1 MSPIAA
7 WLVVALGLLMLV
19 SRRRSMCI
27 VLMAMQSATVGV
39 AAIVESQGRSA
50 AFATAA
56 AILVAK
62 AVGITFFLALAVG
75 RTRERTRI
83 RADLDP
89 LARLAT
95 TLVGIVIIEL
105 LVPPLGFI
113 EPGTQQ
119 AVIAILGFGFA
130 MVAMRRAT
138 LLQLMGI
145 LACENAIALAAV
157 NAMEFSQARIPVIIE
172 LGAAADVIVFITVGL
187 AFHHRI
193 FEVLG
198 SGDSAAMRE
207 LRD

>member
-1 MSPIAA
+1 MSPVVSWI
-7 WLVVALGLLMLV
+7 VVALGLLMLL

-27 VLMAMQSATVGV
+27 VLMAIQSAAVGV
-39 AAIVESQGRSA
+39 AAVVESQGRSA

-62 AVGITFFLALAVG
+62 AVGITFFLALAVR

-95 TLVGIVIIEL
+95 ALVGIVLIEMV
-105 LVPPLGFI
+105 VPPLGFL

-119 AVIAILGFGFA
+119 AVIAVFGFGFA

-145 LACENAIALAAV
+145 LACENAVALAAV
-157 NAMEFSQARIPVIIE
+157 GAPGGIPVIIE
-172 LGAAADVIVFITVGL
+172 LGAAADVIVFFTVGL